1 MHNCTL
7 KRNGDTITFQEPTSS
22 QFYTVTYFFGY
33 DSYTEVKTRTVH
45 EAQSRWNK
53 AVDMGFVEMQMPE
66 AVMFFKNSKYDF

>member
-7 KRNGDTITFQEPTSS
+7 KRNGDTITFQAPTSS
-22 QFYTVTYFFGY
+22 QFFKVTYFFGY
-33 DSYTEVKTRTVH
+33 DNYTEVKTCTVN

-53 AVDMGFVEMQMPE
+53 AVEMGFAEMEMSN